1 MSSYTNCLLQ
11 GYGVL
16 PGPPSRLHLTNIDT
30 DYAVVHWAPPAT
42 LADTVQYY
50 NVHYNTLQDT
60 DDFKVTERVSIFF
73 KFLEYSKEMLFRKLL
88 NVEEAKER
96 CD

>member
-1 MSSYTNCLLQ
+1 MTAYTNCLLQ

-30 DYAVVHWAPPAT
+30 DYAVVHWAPPAV

-50 NVHYNTLQDT
+50 HLHFKSLQSEEDYRTLDKVSYNN
-60 DDFKVTERVSIFF
+60 R
-73 KFLEYSKEMLFRKLL
+73 L
-88 NVEEAKER
+88 N
-96 CD
+96 

>member
-16 PGPPSRLHLTNIDT
+16 PGPPTRLHLTNIDT
-30 DYAVVHWAPPAT
+30 DYAVVHWAPPAA

-50 NVHYNTLQDT
+50 HLHYKTLQT
-60 DDFKVTERVSIFF
+60 GDDYRILEKVT
-73 KFLEYSKEMLFRKLL
+73 L
-88 NVEEAKER
+88 
-96 CD
+96 

>member
-16 PGPPSRLHLTNIDT
+16 PGPPSKLHLTNIDT
-30 DYAVVHWAPPAT
+30 DYAVVHWSAPAA

-50 NVHYNTLQDT
+50 NLHFRTLAA
-60 DDFKVTERVSIFF
+60 DDDYRAIERVSYLYMYLSCFSRGHHHHHHQLIT
-73 KFLEYSKEMLFRKLL
+73 
-88 NVEEAKER
+88 VH
-96 CD
+96 CWT

>member
-30 DYAVVHWAPPAT
+30 DYAVVHWAPPVT
-42 LADTVQYY
+42 LADTVHYY
-50 NVHYNTLQDT
+50 ILHYKSLQFG
-60 DDFKVTERVSIFF
+60 DDYRAIEKVNKQFILFIKYIIIF
-73 KFLEYSKEMLFRKLL
+73 
-88 NVEEAKER
+88 
-96 CD
+96 